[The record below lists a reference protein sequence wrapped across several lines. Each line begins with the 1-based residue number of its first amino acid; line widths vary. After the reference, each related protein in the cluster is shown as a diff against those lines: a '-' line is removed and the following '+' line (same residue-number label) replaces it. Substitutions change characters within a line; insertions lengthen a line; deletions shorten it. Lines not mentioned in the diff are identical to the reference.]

1 MVHGHQCQ
9 HLSLEENQGRVGS
22 ECLYSREHEGHPEGL
37 TSSSAGLS
45 QALYRSLFSWHAPSL
60 QGFLIELEGGTDPRK
75 RLPVRRSSLTV
86 AAREVI
92 PP

>member
-9 HLSLEENQGRVGS
+9 LLWIEENLGRVGS

-37 TSSSAGLS
+37 TPSRAGLS
-45 QALYRSLFSWHAPSL
+45 QALYRSLFFGHAPSL
-60 QGFLIELEGGTDPRK
+60 QGKGEGGTDPRK

-92 PP
+92 PT